1 MIYGKCFNWGLIKKC
16 YAILLYW
23 INKSPP
29 SLFVFVRGYSSSS
42 ENPLK
47 FDIWEMQFLYKQDIF
62 CSKVISW
69 KLKLTKLMN
78 DYRNCIKHIAFF
90 IVCLTDILIR
100 YANHCQCHS
109 DKKCKTSTIFGCVYS
124 RYVQTCFYNTQTRF
138 IQFVCI
144 HRRNYETTSFERKSN
159 P

>member
-1 MIYGKCFNWGLIKKC
+1 MQFFYTELINHHPV
-16 YAILLYW
+16 YLF
-23 INKSPP
+23 
-29 SLFVFVRGYSSSS
+29 LFVDTPHHPKTHSSLTFEKCSFYI
-42 ENPLK
+42 NR
-47 FDIWEMQFLYKQDIF
+47 IF
-62 CSKVISW
+62 FFSKVISW

-100 YANHCQCHS
+100 YTNRCQCHS

-124 RYVQTCFYNTQTRF
+124 RYVQTSFYNTQTRF